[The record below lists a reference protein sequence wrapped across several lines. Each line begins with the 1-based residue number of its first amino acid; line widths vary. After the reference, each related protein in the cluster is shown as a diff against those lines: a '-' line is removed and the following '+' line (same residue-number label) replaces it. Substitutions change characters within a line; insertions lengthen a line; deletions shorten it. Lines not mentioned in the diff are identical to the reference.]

1 MKIKVT
7 HIELNSAD
15 IYNNQSY
22 PNNGLF
28 LVFDEVLGGE
38 SGGQLILN
46 TNGIILF
53 LCNGNEVVIE
63 EDEKVEIEPSND
75 ISQELFLKTLSL
87 VVNKEESYKNQ

>member
-1 MKIKVT
+1 MKIKAT
-7 HIELNSAD
+7 YIELNSAD
-15 IYNNQSY
+15 VFNNQSY

-28 LVFDEVLGGE
+28 LVFDEVMRGE

-46 TNGIILF
+46 INGMVMF

-87 VVNKEESYKNQ
+87 VVNKEESYKN